1 LRRRYA
7 SVDPALTHA
16 PDPLAEQALVAL
28 QQRHRELIEASLP
41 IMAQARDLLSAQRC
55 PPVGPHEF
63 MARSISAPA
72 SSRGPVRGK
81 PRLSYIAFSHH
92 RSLSAC

>member
-63 MARSISAPA
+63 MAARSISAPA
-72 SSRGPVRGK
+72 SSRGPVRP
-81 PRLSYIAFSHH
+81 PRGAILLFSLPAGAS
-92 RSLSAC
+92 RD